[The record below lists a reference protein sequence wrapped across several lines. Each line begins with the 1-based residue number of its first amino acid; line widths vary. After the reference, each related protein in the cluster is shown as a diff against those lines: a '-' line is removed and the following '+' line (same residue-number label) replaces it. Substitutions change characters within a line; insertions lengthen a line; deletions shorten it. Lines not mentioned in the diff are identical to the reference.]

1 MTANV
6 RGFLADLLHAIY
18 ESLWKLDFDNLM
30 PHRTCQY
37 ATALYHAER
46 VIRSEHDSEMRLFVS
61 KDEARRIIMAL
72 QEQQMLLEQYANDR
86 HGLSGEQI
94 ANMHSYAEY
103 WKTLRRKLIDQYNEQ
118 FPDNW
123 DYRK

>member
-1 MTANV
+1 MTANE
-6 RGFLADLLHAIY
+6 REFTADRLHEIY

-30 PHRTCQY
+30 PYRTCHY
-37 ATALYHAER
+37 ATALYRTER
-46 VIRSEHDSEMRLFVS
+46 YIRSAHDSEMRLFVS

-86 HGLSGEQI
+86 HGMSGDQI

-103 WKTLRRKLIDQYNEQ
+103 WKKLRRKLIDQYNEQ

-123 DYRK
+123 DYKK